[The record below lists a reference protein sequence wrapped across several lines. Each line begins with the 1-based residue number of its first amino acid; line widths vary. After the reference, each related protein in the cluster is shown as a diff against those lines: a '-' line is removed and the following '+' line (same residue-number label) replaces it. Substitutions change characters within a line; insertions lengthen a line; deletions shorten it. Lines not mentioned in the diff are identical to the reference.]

1 MTVNQR
7 VAGSSPALGAKKQ
20 KMEKIYQIKE
30 KDIHNIA
37 ISITNMLIE
46 KGLLMDCTEMD
57 NQEDNEE
64 KDMQDEIMAVLKE
77 SIQN

>member
-1 MTVNQR
+1 
-7 VAGSSPALGAKKQ
+7 
-20 KMEKIYQIKE
+20 MEKTYQIKE

-46 KGLLMDCTEMD
+46 KGLVMDCTEMD
-57 NQEDNEE
+57 NQEDNEV

-77 SIQN
+77 SIN